1 MDNLFMEEEIR
12 VANNRMKSIL
22 IIRAMQDNTVIIF
35 PIRLVKM

>member
-1 MDNLFMEEEIR
+1 MDNLFTEEEIR
-12 VANNRMKSIL
+12 VANNHMKSIL